1 MRRCPLTFAGLV
13 GVAAAVIL
21 AAPASARHRVSI
33 QPPVFP
39 IEHQVASAMAEQERP
54 PYAMNYADEAAE
66 TLGVKGGRWEA
77 FDTGSGSSSS
87 DPFLPSLHGGV
98 DGRGAM
104 LRLQWR

>member
-1 MRRCPLTFAGLV
+1 MKRSPLIFA
-13 GVAAAVIL
+13 AFIL
-21 AAPASARHRVSI
+21 APTIIAAPAQARHRVSI

-39 IEHQVASAMAEQERP
+39 IEHQVASAMADQERP
-54 PYAMNYADEAAE
+54 PYAMNYADEAAQS
-66 TLGVKGGRWEA
+66 LGVKGGRWEA
-77 FDTGSGSSSS
+77 FDTGGGTSS